1 MLHTYLQGFAIGLS
15 LIVAI
20 GAQNAFVLKQGLK
33 KQAVFWV
40 CFVCA
45 LSDSI
50 LVVLGI
56 TGFATVIQLY
66 PELVGFAKWA
76 GAVFLVWYGLQHAM
90 KGCLATRL
98 GSMSYRMVATPE
110 FTRHWFPQGL
120 HRNALKMAPAV
131 IYNDKDHI
139 HTDIILARY
148 GLNID
153 GYPHHYIPSSTA
165 FVEAIAYGLGFGMVP
180 DYQIGQRLLTGEW
193 VEILPEART
202 DIQLYWHHW
211 KQQSVALEKLTT
223 TLLQKAHLKMNQA

>member
-1 MLHTYLQGFAIGLS
+1 MLHSYLQGFAIGLS

-76 GAVFLVWYGLQHAM
+76 GAVFLLWYGLQHAIQAFQSNQSLHAGSQNEIQLS
-90 KGCLATRL
+90 KIIIVCLALTWLNPHVYLDTVVLIGSISTQFEQTKLYFAL
-98 GSMSYRMVATPE
+98 GVITAS
-110 FTRHWFPQGL
+110 WFFFFSLGYGARVLIPVFANPKAWKVL
-120 HRNALKMAPAV
+120 DVVIALIMWSIA
-131 IYNDKDHI
+131 IS
-139 HTDIILARY
+139 LMM
-148 GLNID
+148 
-153 GYPHHYIPSSTA
+153 TA
-165 FVEAIAYGLGFGMVP
+165 
-180 DYQIGQRLLTGEW
+180 
-193 VEILPEART
+193 
-202 DIQLYWHHW
+202 
-211 KQQSVALEKLTT
+211 
-223 TLLQKAHLKMNQA
+223 

>member
-66 PELVGFAKWA
+66 PELVDLAKWA
-76 GAVFLVWYGLQHAM
+76 GAVFLLWYGLQHAIQAFQSNQSLHAGSQNEIQLS
-90 KGCLATRL
+90 KIIIVCLALTWLNPHVYLDTVVLIGSISTQFEQTKLYFAL
-98 GSMSYRMVATPE
+98 GVITAS
-110 FTRHWFPQGL
+110 WFFFFSLGYGARVLIPVFANPQAWKVL
-120 HRNALKMAPAV
+120 DVVIALIMWSIA
-131 IYNDKDHI
+131 ISLI
-139 HTDIILARY
+139 M
-148 GLNID
+148 
-153 GYPHHYIPSSTA
+153 TA
-165 FVEAIAYGLGFGMVP
+165 
-180 DYQIGQRLLTGEW
+180 
-193 VEILPEART
+193 
-202 DIQLYWHHW
+202 
-211 KQQSVALEKLTT
+211 
-223 TLLQKAHLKMNQA
+223 

>member
-76 GAVFLVWYGLQHAM
+76 GAVFLLWYGLQHAIQAFQSNQSLHASSQNEIQLS
-90 KGCLATRL
+90 KIIIVCLALTWLNPHVYLDTVVLIGSISTQFEQTKLYFAL
-98 GSMSYRMVATPE
+98 GVITAS
-110 FTRHWFPQGL
+110 WFFFFSLGYGARVLIPVFANPKAWKVLDGVI
-120 HRNALKMAPAV
+120 ALIMWS
-131 IYNDKDHI
+131 I
-139 HTDIILARY
+139 
-148 GLNID
+148 
-153 GYPHHYIPSSTA
+153 
-165 FVEAIAYGLGFGMVP
+165 AISLIM
-180 DYQIGQRLLTGEW
+180 
-193 VEILPEART
+193 
-202 DIQLYWHHW
+202 
-211 KQQSVALEKLTT
+211 TT
-223 TLLQKAHLKMNQA
+223 

>member
-76 GAVFLVWYGLQHAM
+76 GAVFLLWYGLQHAIQAFKSNQSLHAGSQNDM
-90 KGCLATRL
+90 QLSKIIMVCLALTWLNPHVYLDTVVLIGSISTQFEQTKLYFTL
-98 GSMSYRMVATPE
+98 GVITASWLFFFSLGYGARVLIPVFANPKA
-110 FTRHWFPQGL
+110 WKVL
-120 HRNALKMAPAV
+120 DVVIALIMWS
-131 IYNDKDHI
+131 I
-139 HTDIILARY
+139 
-148 GLNID
+148 
-153 GYPHHYIPSSTA
+153 
-165 FVEAIAYGLGFGMVP
+165 AISLIM
-180 DYQIGQRLLTGEW
+180 
-193 VEILPEART
+193 
-202 DIQLYWHHW
+202 
-211 KQQSVALEKLTT
+211 TT
-223 TLLQKAHLKMNQA
+223 

>member
-1 MLHTYLQGFAIGLS
+1 MLHSYLQGFAIGLS

-76 GAVFLVWYGLQHAM
+76 GAVFLLWYGLQHAIQAFKSNQSLHTGSQNDM
-90 KGCLATRL
+90 QLSKIIMVCLALTWLNPHVYLDTVVLIGSISTQFEQTKLYFAL
-98 GSMSYRMVATPE
+98 GVITASWLFFFSLGYGARVLIPVFANPKA
-110 FTRHWFPQGL
+110 WKVL
-120 HRNALKMAPAV
+120 DVVIALIMWSIA
-131 IYNDKDHI
+131 IS
-139 HTDIILARY
+139 LMM
-148 GLNID
+148 
-153 GYPHHYIPSSTA
+153 TA
-165 FVEAIAYGLGFGMVP
+165 
-180 DYQIGQRLLTGEW
+180 
-193 VEILPEART
+193 
-202 DIQLYWHHW
+202 
-211 KQQSVALEKLTT
+211 
-223 TLLQKAHLKMNQA
+223 

>member
-1 MLHTYLQGFAIGLS
+1 MLHSYLQGFAIGLS

-76 GAVFLVWYGLQHAM
+76 GAVFLLWYGLQHAIQAFQANQSLHASSQNEIQLS
-90 KGCLATRL
+90 KIIIVCLALTWLNPHVYLDTVVLIGSISTQFEQTKLYFAL
-98 GSMSYRMVATPE
+98 GVITAS
-110 FTRHWFPQGL
+110 WFFFFSLGYGARVLIPVFANPKAWKVLDGVI
-120 HRNALKMAPAV
+120 ALIMWS
-131 IYNDKDHI
+131 I
-139 HTDIILARY
+139 
-148 GLNID
+148 
-153 GYPHHYIPSSTA
+153 
-165 FVEAIAYGLGFGMVP
+165 AISLIM
-180 DYQIGQRLLTGEW
+180 
-193 VEILPEART
+193 
-202 DIQLYWHHW
+202 
-211 KQQSVALEKLTT
+211 TT
-223 TLLQKAHLKMNQA
+223 

>member
-76 GAVFLVWYGLQHAM
+76 GAVFLLWYGLQHAIQAF
-90 KGCLATRL
+90 KSNQSLHASSQNEIQLSKIIIVCLALTWLNPHVYLDTVVLIGSISTQFEQTKLYFAL
-98 GSMSYRMVATPE
+98 GVITAS
-110 FTRHWFPQGL
+110 WFFFFSLGYGARVLIPVFANPKAWKVLDGVI
-120 HRNALKMAPAV
+120 ALIMWS
-131 IYNDKDHI
+131 I
-139 HTDIILARY
+139 
-148 GLNID
+148 
-153 GYPHHYIPSSTA
+153 
-165 FVEAIAYGLGFGMVP
+165 AISLIM
-180 DYQIGQRLLTGEW
+180 
-193 VEILPEART
+193 
-202 DIQLYWHHW
+202 
-211 KQQSVALEKLTT
+211 TT
-223 TLLQKAHLKMNQA
+223 

>member
-76 GAVFLVWYGLQHAM
+76 GAVFLLWYGLQHAIQAFKSNQSLHAGSQNEIQLSKIIM
-90 KGCLATRL
+90 VCLALTWLNPHVYLDTVVLIGSISTQFEQTKLYFTL
-98 GSMSYRMVATPE
+98 GVITASWLFFFSLGYGARVLIPVFANPKA
-110 FTRHWFPQGL
+110 WKVL
-120 HRNALKMAPAV
+120 DVVIALIMWS
-131 IYNDKDHI
+131 I
-139 HTDIILARY
+139 
-148 GLNID
+148 
-153 GYPHHYIPSSTA
+153 
-165 FVEAIAYGLGFGMVP
+165 AISLIM
-180 DYQIGQRLLTGEW
+180 
-193 VEILPEART
+193 
-202 DIQLYWHHW
+202 
-211 KQQSVALEKLTT
+211 TT
-223 TLLQKAHLKMNQA
+223 

>member
-76 GAVFLVWYGLQHAM
+76 GAVFLVWYGLQHAIQAF
-90 KGCLATRL
+90 KSNQSLHASSQNEIQLSKIIIVCLALTWLNPHVYLDTVVLIGSISTQFEQTKLYFAFGVITASWFFFFSL
-98 GSMSYRMVATPE
+98 GYGARVLIPVFANPKA
-110 FTRHWFPQGL
+110 WKVLDGVI
-120 HRNALKMAPAV
+120 ALIMWS
-131 IYNDKDHI
+131 I
-139 HTDIILARY
+139 
-148 GLNID
+148 
-153 GYPHHYIPSSTA
+153 
-165 FVEAIAYGLGFGMVP
+165 AISLIM
-180 DYQIGQRLLTGEW
+180 
-193 VEILPEART
+193 
-202 DIQLYWHHW
+202 
-211 KQQSVALEKLTT
+211 TT
-223 TLLQKAHLKMNQA
+223 

>member
-20 GAQNAFVLKQGLK
+20 GAQNTFVLKQGLK

-76 GAVFLVWYGLQHAM
+76 GAVFLLWYGLQHVIQAF
-90 KGCLATRL
+90 KSNQSLHAGSQNEIQLSKIIIVCLALTWLNPHVYLDTVVLIGSISTQFEQTKLYFTL
-98 GSMSYRMVATPE
+98 GVITAS
-110 FTRHWFPQGL
+110 WFFFFSLGYGARVLIPVFANPKAWKVL
-120 HRNALKMAPAV
+120 DVVIALIMWSIA
-131 IYNDKDHI
+131 ISLI
-139 HTDIILARY
+139 M
-148 GLNID
+148 
-153 GYPHHYIPSSTA
+153 TA
-165 FVEAIAYGLGFGMVP
+165 
-180 DYQIGQRLLTGEW
+180 
-193 VEILPEART
+193 
-202 DIQLYWHHW
+202 
-211 KQQSVALEKLTT
+211 
-223 TLLQKAHLKMNQA
+223 

>member
-1 MLHTYLQGFAIGLS
+1 MLHSYLQGFAIGLS

-76 GAVFLVWYGLQHAM
+76 GAVFLLWYGLQHAIQAF
-90 KGCLATRL
+90 KSNQSLHAGSQNEIKLSKIIIVCLALTWLNPHVYLDTVVLIGSISTQFEQTKLYFAL
-98 GSMSYRMVATPE
+98 GVITAS
-110 FTRHWFPQGL
+110 WFFFFSLGYGARVLIPVFANPQAWKVL
-120 HRNALKMAPAV
+120 DVVIALIMWSIA
-131 IYNDKDHI
+131 IS
-139 HTDIILARY
+139 LMM
-148 GLNID
+148 
-153 GYPHHYIPSSTA
+153 TA
-165 FVEAIAYGLGFGMVP
+165 
-180 DYQIGQRLLTGEW
+180 
-193 VEILPEART
+193 
-202 DIQLYWHHW
+202 
-211 KQQSVALEKLTT
+211 
-223 TLLQKAHLKMNQA
+223 

>member
-76 GAVFLVWYGLQHAM
+76 GAVFLVWYGLQHAIQAF
-90 KGCLATRL
+90 KSNQSLHASSQNEIQLSKIIIVCLALTWLNPHVYLDTVVLIGSISTQFEQTKLYFAL
-98 GSMSYRMVATPE
+98 GVITAS
-110 FTRHWFPQGL
+110 WFFFFSLGYGARVLIPVFANPKAWKVLDGVI
-120 HRNALKMAPAV
+120 ALIMWS
-131 IYNDKDHI
+131 I
-139 HTDIILARY
+139 
-148 GLNID
+148 
-153 GYPHHYIPSSTA
+153 
-165 FVEAIAYGLGFGMVP
+165 AISLMM
-180 DYQIGQRLLTGEW
+180 
-193 VEILPEART
+193 
-202 DIQLYWHHW
+202 
-211 KQQSVALEKLTT
+211 TT
-223 TLLQKAHLKMNQA
+223 

>member
-1 MLHTYLQGFAIGLS
+1 MLHSYLQGFAIGLS

-76 GAVFLVWYGLQHAM
+76 GAVFLLWYGLQHAIQAFKSNQSLHAGSQNEIQLSKIIM
-90 KGCLATRL
+90 VCLALTWLNPHVYLDTVVLIGSISTQFEQTKLYFTL
-98 GSMSYRMVATPE
+98 GVITAS
-110 FTRHWFPQGL
+110 WFFFFSLGYGARVLIPVFANPKAWKVL
-120 HRNALKMAPAV
+120 DVVIALIMWSIA
-131 IYNDKDHI
+131 ISLI
-139 HTDIILARY
+139 M
-148 GLNID
+148 
-153 GYPHHYIPSSTA
+153 TA
-165 FVEAIAYGLGFGMVP
+165 
-180 DYQIGQRLLTGEW
+180 
-193 VEILPEART
+193 
-202 DIQLYWHHW
+202 
-211 KQQSVALEKLTT
+211 
-223 TLLQKAHLKMNQA
+223 

>member
-76 GAVFLVWYGLQHAM
+76 GAVFLLWYGLQHAIQAFQANQSLHASSQNEIQLS
-90 KGCLATRL
+90 KIIIVCLALTWLNPHVYLDTVVLIGSISTQFEQTKLYFAL
-98 GSMSYRMVATPE
+98 GVITAS
-110 FTRHWFPQGL
+110 WFFFFSLGYGARVLIPVFANPKAWKVLDGVI
-120 HRNALKMAPAV
+120 ALIMWS
-131 IYNDKDHI
+131 I
-139 HTDIILARY
+139 
-148 GLNID
+148 
-153 GYPHHYIPSSTA
+153 
-165 FVEAIAYGLGFGMVP
+165 AISLIM
-180 DYQIGQRLLTGEW
+180 
-193 VEILPEART
+193 
-202 DIQLYWHHW
+202 
-211 KQQSVALEKLTT
+211 TT
-223 TLLQKAHLKMNQA
+223 

>member
-20 GAQNAFVLKQGLK
+20 GAQNTFVLKQGLK

-76 GAVFLVWYGLQHAM
+76 GAVFLLWYGLQHVIQAF
-90 KGCLATRL
+90 KSNQSLHAGSQNEIQLSKIIIVCLALTWLNPHVYLDTVVLIGSISTQFEQTKLYFTL
-98 GSMSYRMVATPE
+98 GVITAS
-110 FTRHWFPQGL
+110 WFFFFSLGYGARVLIPVFANPQAWKVL
-120 HRNALKMAPAV
+120 DVVIALIMWSIA
-131 IYNDKDHI
+131 ISLI
-139 HTDIILARY
+139 M
-148 GLNID
+148 
-153 GYPHHYIPSSTA
+153 TA
-165 FVEAIAYGLGFGMVP
+165 
-180 DYQIGQRLLTGEW
+180 
-193 VEILPEART
+193 
-202 DIQLYWHHW
+202 
-211 KQQSVALEKLTT
+211 
-223 TLLQKAHLKMNQA
+223 

>member
-76 GAVFLVWYGLQHAM
+76 GAVFLVWYGLQHAIQAFQANQSLHASSQNEIQLS
-90 KGCLATRL
+90 KIIIVCLALTWLNPHVYLDTVVLIGSISTQFEQTKLYFAL
-98 GSMSYRMVATPE
+98 GVITAS
-110 FTRHWFPQGL
+110 WFFFFSLGYGARVLIPVFENPKAWKVL
-120 HRNALKMAPAV
+120 DVVIALIMWSIA
-131 IYNDKDHI
+131 ISLI
-139 HTDIILARY
+139 M
-148 GLNID
+148 
-153 GYPHHYIPSSTA
+153 TA
-165 FVEAIAYGLGFGMVP
+165 
-180 DYQIGQRLLTGEW
+180 
-193 VEILPEART
+193 
-202 DIQLYWHHW
+202 
-211 KQQSVALEKLTT
+211 
-223 TLLQKAHLKMNQA
+223 

>member
-66 PELVGFAKWA
+66 PELVDLAKWA
-76 GAVFLVWYGLQHAM
+76 GAVFLLWYGLQHAIQAF
-90 KGCLATRL
+90 KSNQSLHAGSQNEIQLSKIIFVCLALTWLNPHVYLDTVVLIGSISTQFEQTKLYFAL
-98 GSMSYRMVATPE
+98 GVISAS
-110 FTRHWFPQGL
+110 WFFFFSLGYGARVLIPVFANPQAWKVLDGVI
-120 HRNALKMAPAV
+120 ALIMWSIA
-131 IYNDKDHI
+131 IS
-139 HTDIILARY
+139 LMM
-148 GLNID
+148 
-153 GYPHHYIPSSTA
+153 TA
-165 FVEAIAYGLGFGMVP
+165 
-180 DYQIGQRLLTGEW
+180 
-193 VEILPEART
+193 
-202 DIQLYWHHW
+202 
-211 KQQSVALEKLTT
+211 
-223 TLLQKAHLKMNQA
+223 

>member
-1 MLHTYLQGFAIGLS
+1 MLHSYLQGFAIGLS

-76 GAVFLVWYGLQHAM
+76 GTVFLLWYGLQHAIQAFQSNQSLHAGSQNDM
-90 KGCLATRL
+90 QLSKIIMVCLALTWLNPHVYLDTVVLIGSISTQFEQTKLYFTL
-98 GSMSYRMVATPE
+98 GVITASWLFFFSLGYGARVLIPVFANPKA
-110 FTRHWFPQGL
+110 WKVL
-120 HRNALKMAPAV
+120 DVVIALIMWS
-131 IYNDKDHI
+131 I
-139 HTDIILARY
+139 
-148 GLNID
+148 
-153 GYPHHYIPSSTA
+153 
-165 FVEAIAYGLGFGMVP
+165 AISLIM
-180 DYQIGQRLLTGEW
+180 
-193 VEILPEART
+193 
-202 DIQLYWHHW
+202 
-211 KQQSVALEKLTT
+211 TT
-223 TLLQKAHLKMNQA
+223 

>member
-1 MLHTYLQGFAIGLS
+1 MLHSYLQGFAIGLS

-76 GAVFLVWYGLQHAM
+76 GAVFLLWYGLQHAIQAF
-90 KGCLATRL
+90 KSNQSLHASSQNEIQLSKIIIVCLALTWLNPHVYLDTVVLIGSISTQFEQTKLYFAL
-98 GSMSYRMVATPE
+98 GVITAS
-110 FTRHWFPQGL
+110 WFFFFSLGYGARVLIPVFANPKAWKVL
-120 HRNALKMAPAV
+120 DVVIALIMWSIA
-131 IYNDKDHI
+131 IS
-139 HTDIILARY
+139 LMM
-148 GLNID
+148 
-153 GYPHHYIPSSTA
+153 TA
-165 FVEAIAYGLGFGMVP
+165 
-180 DYQIGQRLLTGEW
+180 
-193 VEILPEART
+193 
-202 DIQLYWHHW
+202 
-211 KQQSVALEKLTT
+211 
-223 TLLQKAHLKMNQA
+223 

>member
-76 GAVFLVWYGLQHAM
+76 GAVFLLWYGLQHAIQAF
-90 KGCLATRL
+90 KSNQSLHAGSQNEIQLSKIIIVCLALTWLNPHVYLDTVVLIGSISTQFEQTKLYFAL
-98 GSMSYRMVATPE
+98 GVITAS
-110 FTRHWFPQGL
+110 WFFFFSLGYGARVLIPVFANPKAWKVL
-120 HRNALKMAPAV
+120 DVVIALIMWSIA
-131 IYNDKDHI
+131 ISLI
-139 HTDIILARY
+139 M
-148 GLNID
+148 
-153 GYPHHYIPSSTA
+153 TA
-165 FVEAIAYGLGFGMVP
+165 
-180 DYQIGQRLLTGEW
+180 
-193 VEILPEART
+193 
-202 DIQLYWHHW
+202 
-211 KQQSVALEKLTT
+211 
-223 TLLQKAHLKMNQA
+223 

>member
-76 GAVFLVWYGLQHAM
+76 GAVFLLWYGLQHARQAF
-90 KGCLATRL
+90 KSNQSLHAGSQNEIKLSKIIIVCLALTWLNPHVYLDTVVLIGSISTQFEQTKLYFAL
-98 GSMSYRMVATPE
+98 GVITAS
-110 FTRHWFPQGL
+110 WFFFFSLGYGARVLIPVFANPQAWKVL
-120 HRNALKMAPAV
+120 DVVIALIMWSIA
-131 IYNDKDHI
+131 ISLI
-139 HTDIILARY
+139 M
-148 GLNID
+148 
-153 GYPHHYIPSSTA
+153 TA
-165 FVEAIAYGLGFGMVP
+165 
-180 DYQIGQRLLTGEW
+180 
-193 VEILPEART
+193 
-202 DIQLYWHHW
+202 
-211 KQQSVALEKLTT
+211 
-223 TLLQKAHLKMNQA
+223 

>member
-1 MLHTYLQGFAIGLS
+1 MLHSYLQGFAIGLS

-76 GAVFLVWYGLQHAM
+76 GAVFLVWYGLQHAIQAFQANQSLHASSQNEIQLS
-90 KGCLATRL
+90 KIIIVCLALTWLNPHVYLDTVVLIGSISTQFEQTKLYFAL
-98 GSMSYRMVATPE
+98 GVITAS
-110 FTRHWFPQGL
+110 WFFFFSLGYGARVLIPVFANPKAWKVLDGVI
-120 HRNALKMAPAV
+120 ALIMWS
-131 IYNDKDHI
+131 I
-139 HTDIILARY
+139 
-148 GLNID
+148 
-153 GYPHHYIPSSTA
+153 
-165 FVEAIAYGLGFGMVP
+165 AISLIM
-180 DYQIGQRLLTGEW
+180 
-193 VEILPEART
+193 
-202 DIQLYWHHW
+202 
-211 KQQSVALEKLTT
+211 TT
-223 TLLQKAHLKMNQA
+223 

>member
-1 MLHTYLQGFAIGLS
+1 MLHSYLQGFAIGLS

-76 GAVFLVWYGLQHAM
+76 GAVFLLWYGLQHAIQAF
-90 KGCLATRL
+90 KSNQSLHAGSQNEIKLSKIIIVCLALTWLNPHVYLDTVVLIGSISTQFEQTKLYFAL
-98 GSMSYRMVATPE
+98 GVITAS
-110 FTRHWFPQGL
+110 WFFFFSLGYGARVLIPVFANPKAWKVLDGVI
-120 HRNALKMAPAV
+120 ALIMWS
-131 IYNDKDHI
+131 I
-139 HTDIILARY
+139 
-148 GLNID
+148 
-153 GYPHHYIPSSTA
+153 
-165 FVEAIAYGLGFGMVP
+165 AISLIM
-180 DYQIGQRLLTGEW
+180 
-193 VEILPEART
+193 
-202 DIQLYWHHW
+202 
-211 KQQSVALEKLTT
+211 TT
-223 TLLQKAHLKMNQA
+223 

>member
-76 GAVFLVWYGLQHAM
+76 GAVFLLWYGLQHAIQAF
-90 KGCLATRL
+90 KSNQSLHAGSQNEIQLSKIIIVCLALTWLNPHVYLDTVVLIGSISTQFEQTKLYFAL
-98 GSMSYRMVATPE
+98 GVITAS
-110 FTRHWFPQGL
+110 WFFFFSLGYGARVLIPIFENPQAWKVL
-120 HRNALKMAPAV
+120 DVVIALIMWS
-131 IYNDKDHI
+131 I
-139 HTDIILARY
+139 
-148 GLNID
+148 
-153 GYPHHYIPSSTA
+153 
-165 FVEAIAYGLGFGMVP
+165 AISLMM
-180 DYQIGQRLLTGEW
+180 
-193 VEILPEART
+193 
-202 DIQLYWHHW
+202 
-211 KQQSVALEKLTT
+211 TT
-223 TLLQKAHLKMNQA
+223 

>member
-1 MLHTYLQGFAIGLS
+1 MLHSYLQGCAIGLS

-76 GAVFLVWYGLQHAM
+76 GAVFLLWYGLQHAIQAFQSNQSLHAGSQNEIQLS
-90 KGCLATRL
+90 KIIIVCLALTWLNPHVYLDTVVLIGSISTQFEQTKLYFAL
-98 GSMSYRMVATPE
+98 GVITAS
-110 FTRHWFPQGL
+110 WFFFFSLGYGARVLIPVFANPKAWKVLDGVI
-120 HRNALKMAPAV
+120 ALIMWSIA
-131 IYNDKDHI
+131 IS
-139 HTDIILARY
+139 LMM
-148 GLNID
+148 
-153 GYPHHYIPSSTA
+153 TA
-165 FVEAIAYGLGFGMVP
+165 
-180 DYQIGQRLLTGEW
+180 
-193 VEILPEART
+193 
-202 DIQLYWHHW
+202 
-211 KQQSVALEKLTT
+211 
-223 TLLQKAHLKMNQA
+223 

>member
-1 MLHTYLQGFAIGLS
+1 MLHSYLQGFAIGLS

-76 GAVFLVWYGLQHAM
+76 GAVFLLWYGLQHAIQAF
-90 KGCLATRL
+90 KSNQSLHAGSQNEIKLSKIIIVCLALTWLNPHVYLDTVVLIGSISTQFEQTKLYFAL
-98 GSMSYRMVATPE
+98 GVITAS
-110 FTRHWFPQGL
+110 WFFFFSLGYGARVLIPVFANPQAWKVL
-120 HRNALKMAPAV
+120 DVVIALIMWSIA
-131 IYNDKDHI
+131 ISLI
-139 HTDIILARY
+139 M
-148 GLNID
+148 
-153 GYPHHYIPSSTA
+153 TA
-165 FVEAIAYGLGFGMVP
+165 
-180 DYQIGQRLLTGEW
+180 
-193 VEILPEART
+193 
-202 DIQLYWHHW
+202 
-211 KQQSVALEKLTT
+211 
-223 TLLQKAHLKMNQA
+223 

>member
-1 MLHTYLQGFAIGLS
+1 MLHSYLQGFAIGLS

-76 GAVFLVWYGLQHAM
+76 GAVFLLWYGLQHAIQAF
-90 KGCLATRL
+90 KSNQSLHAGSQNEIQLSKIIIVCLALTWLNPHVYLDTVVLIGSISTQFEQTKLYFAL
-98 GSMSYRMVATPE
+98 GVITAS
-110 FTRHWFPQGL
+110 WFFFFSLGYGARVLITVFANPQAWKVL
-120 HRNALKMAPAV
+120 DVVIALIMWSIA
-131 IYNDKDHI
+131 ISLI
-139 HTDIILARY
+139 M
-148 GLNID
+148 
-153 GYPHHYIPSSTA
+153 TA
-165 FVEAIAYGLGFGMVP
+165 
-180 DYQIGQRLLTGEW
+180 
-193 VEILPEART
+193 
-202 DIQLYWHHW
+202 
-211 KQQSVALEKLTT
+211 
-223 TLLQKAHLKMNQA
+223 

>member
-1 MLHTYLQGFAIGLS
+1 MLHSYLQGFAIGLS

-76 GAVFLVWYGLQHAM
+76 GAVFLLWYGLQHAIQAF
-90 KGCLATRL
+90 KSNQSLHAGSQNEIKLSKIIIVCLALTWLNPYVYLDTVVLIGSISTQFEQTKLYFAL
-98 GSMSYRMVATPE
+98 GVITAS
-110 FTRHWFPQGL
+110 WFFFFSLGYGARVLIPVFANPKAWKVL
-120 HRNALKMAPAV
+120 DVVIALIMWSIA
-131 IYNDKDHI
+131 ISLI
-139 HTDIILARY
+139 M
-148 GLNID
+148 
-153 GYPHHYIPSSTA
+153 TA
-165 FVEAIAYGLGFGMVP
+165 
-180 DYQIGQRLLTGEW
+180 
-193 VEILPEART
+193 
-202 DIQLYWHHW
+202 
-211 KQQSVALEKLTT
+211 
-223 TLLQKAHLKMNQA
+223 

>member
-1 MLHTYLQGFAIGLS
+1 MLHSYLQGFAIGLS

-76 GAVFLVWYGLQHAM
+76 GVVFLLWYGLQHAIQAFKSNQSLHAGSQNEIQLSKIIM
-90 KGCLATRL
+90 VCLALTWLNPHVYLDTVVLIGSISTQFEQTKLYFAL
-98 GSMSYRMVATPE
+98 GVITAS
-110 FTRHWFPQGL
+110 WFFFFSLGYGARVLIPVFANPKAWKVL
-120 HRNALKMAPAV
+120 DVVIALIMWSIA
-131 IYNDKDHI
+131 IS
-139 HTDIILARY
+139 LMM
-148 GLNID
+148 
-153 GYPHHYIPSSTA
+153 TA
-165 FVEAIAYGLGFGMVP
+165 
-180 DYQIGQRLLTGEW
+180 
-193 VEILPEART
+193 
-202 DIQLYWHHW
+202 
-211 KQQSVALEKLTT
+211 
-223 TLLQKAHLKMNQA
+223 

>member
-1 MLHTYLQGFAIGLS
+1 MLHSYLQGFAIGLS

-76 GAVFLVWYGLQHAM
+76 GAVFLVWYGLQHAIQAFQANQSLHASSQNEIQLSKIIM
-90 KGCLATRL
+90 VCLALTWLNPHVYLDTVVLIGSISTQFEQTKLYFTL
-98 GSMSYRMVATPE
+98 GVITASWLFFFSLGYGARVLIPVFANPKA
-110 FTRHWFPQGL
+110 WKVL
-120 HRNALKMAPAV
+120 DVVIALIMWS
-131 IYNDKDHI
+131 I
-139 HTDIILARY
+139 
-148 GLNID
+148 
-153 GYPHHYIPSSTA
+153 
-165 FVEAIAYGLGFGMVP
+165 AISLIM
-180 DYQIGQRLLTGEW
+180 
-193 VEILPEART
+193 
-202 DIQLYWHHW
+202 
-211 KQQSVALEKLTT
+211 TT
-223 TLLQKAHLKMNQA
+223 